1 MACLGYGVWVKKGN
15 RAWVK
20 IREQGKVREGRKV
33 GVRDGLG
40 LGLGEQ
46 LKGGYW
52 GWVEVK
58 VRDREWIYS
67 GSLKSNPSPYFIFVC
82 GVLG

>member
-1 MACLGYGVWVKKGN
+1 MACWGYGVWVKKGN

-20 IREQGKVREGRKV
+20 IREQRR
-33 GVRDGLG
+33 VRDGG
-40 LGLGEQ
+40 TVWYYGKVV

-52 GWVEVK
+52 GWVVVK

-67 GSLKSNPSPYFIFVC
+67 GSLKSNPSPCLIFVC